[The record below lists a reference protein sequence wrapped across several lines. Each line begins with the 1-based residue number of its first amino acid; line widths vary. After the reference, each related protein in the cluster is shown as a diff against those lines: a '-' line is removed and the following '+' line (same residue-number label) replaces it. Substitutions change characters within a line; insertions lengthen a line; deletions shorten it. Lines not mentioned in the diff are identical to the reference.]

1 MPKTKKAA
9 AVDKAHDLRGE
20 LTDRLGPSVEHAREV
35 AAPLLADARSKAGPV
50 LADARSKA
58 GPVLAEA
65 REKAT
70 PVVEGARDKFNADV
84 LPALVAAAAAA
95 NEATEDV
102 RAETLRRGKATA
114 AALKGEVAAPEPK
127 KSHKLRNLL
136 VILGLGA
143 IVAAV
148 AKKLSERESTT
159 TWESSYTPSTPA
171 AGAHRGEPDPTD
183 VAGSSPDVAAADAA
197 ATPHPATTP
206 DDPAETIDVRK
217 D

>member
-9 AVDKAHDLRGE
+9 AVEKAHDLRGE

-35 AAPLLADARSKAGPV
+35 AGPLLADAKSKAGPV

-102 RAETLRRGKATA
+102 RAETLKRGKATA

-127 KSHKLRNLL
+127 KTHKLRNLL

-159 TWESSYTPSTPA
+159 TWESSYTPSTPP

-183 VAGSSPDVAAADAA
+183 VGGASPDVAAADAA